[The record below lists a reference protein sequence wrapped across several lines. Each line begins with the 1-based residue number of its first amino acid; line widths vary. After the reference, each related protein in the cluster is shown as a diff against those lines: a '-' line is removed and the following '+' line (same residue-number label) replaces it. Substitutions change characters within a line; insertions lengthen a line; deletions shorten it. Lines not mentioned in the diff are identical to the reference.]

1 MDHLQYLAEM
11 GLCLVVTAPLE
22 LLGARVWRQP
32 RRLLVTVGTVAILFS
47 LFDALSISQHLW
59 TYARRYTTGIDI
71 AGILPIEEVIFFIVI
86 PICVLL
92 TYETVRNRRALVA
105 RLQALRARRDP

>member
-11 GLCLVVTAPLE
+11 GLCLVVTLPLE

-47 LFDALSISQHLW
+47 LFDALSITQHLW

-71 AGILPIEEVIFFIVI
+71 AGVLPIEELAFFVVI
-86 PICVLL
+86 PVCVLL
-92 TYETVRNRRALVA
+92 TYETVRNRRALLD
-105 RLQALRARRDP
+105 RLQAMRARREP

>member
-11 GLCLVVTAPLE
+11 GLCLLVTLPLE
-22 LLGARVWRQP
+22 LLGAHVWRQP
-32 RRLLVTVGTVAILFS
+32 KRLVATVGIVAIVFA
-47 LFDALSISQHLW
+47 LFDTLSISQHLW

-71 AGILPIEEVIFFIVI
+71 GGILPIEELTFFIVI

-92 TYETVRNRRALVA
+92 TYETVRNRRLLRH
-105 RLQALRARRDP
+105 RLERLLTRRRS